1 MCSIMSEKP
10 GPEVTVKA
18 LAPPHTAPWRV
29 IDAASSSSIW
39 MKRPP
44 TSGTRLAKRS
54 TTSVDGVIGYPAAKR
69 APAASAPSQQAWS
82 PSRKCTPV
90 RTPRGSACI
99 IHLRSRVRFRR
110 GKAIAEDREIGT
122 VHAAQIAA
130 AALLSRDQMRRVI
143 SLGVERGG
151 ERENFGWTKFHA
163 EAAGLA
169 ALHHDGNRT
178 FSYQEHPHGGNQ
190 RPARDF

>member
-1 MCSIMSEKP
+1 
-10 GPEVTVKA
+10 
-18 LAPPHTAPWRV
+18 
-29 IDAASSSSIW
+29 
-39 MKRPP
+39 MKVPP
-44 TSGTRLAKRS
+44 TRGTRKAKRS
-54 TTSVDGVIGYPAAKR
+54 TTSVEGVMGYPAAKR

-99 IHLRSRVRFRR
+99 IHLRSRARFRR
-110 GKAIAEDREIGT
+110 GRAISEDGEIGT

-130 AALLSRDQMRRVI
+130 AALLGRHQVRRVI

-151 ERENFGWTKFHA
+151 EREHLGGAKFHA

-178 FSYQEHPHGGNQ
+178 FSCQEHPHGGRK